1 MLNGVLKMNKTFK
14 ILIFKGVKGEA
25 EIMIDFN
32 FTSETSLIEFIE
44 NNILNGYNL
53 YKSSNLFF
61 TDIVNYAEFSLSVC
75 NGVDHILS
83 MDTIFSTHR
92 FKTFDECFLESVYK
106 ISNPLKETLE
116 KVYYVVNEYDTK

>member
-1 MLNGVLKMNKTFK
+1 MKSNGVLKMHNKTFK
-14 ILIFKGVKGEA
+14 ILIFKGIKGQA
-25 EIMIDFN
+25 EIMFDLN

-61 TDIVNYAEFSLSVC
+61 TLSHSSFWLEVS
-75 NGVDHILS
+75 VDHILS